1 MAKYKKP
8 LLFALCL
15 LPIAIIA
22 GIFVGFYQLDTYS
35 EEIIAEVVAE
45 LGNTD
50 ILIVVGAVQTVGYAL
65 FCGFFGY
72 ILADKIGLWKPIKFE
87 KRSLIVTLVISVVG
101 GIVFSLDHWV
111 FGSMIDGIQSA
122 NAASLT
128 VSGVI
133 ASVMYGGIIEEVMLR
148 LFFMSMIALIIWKV
162 FCKKY
167 DRENIP
173 TGVFVA
179 ANIIAALVFA
189 AGHLPATTII
199 FGELTPLILFRCFLL
214 NGGFGLVFGWLYRKY
229 GIAYAMIGH
238 TLFHIISKLI
248 WFIFI

>member
-1 MAKYKKP
+1 
-8 LLFALCL
+8 
-15 LPIAIIA
+15 
-22 GIFVGFYQLDTYS
+22 
-35 EEIIAEVVAE
+35 
-45 LGNTD
+45 
-50 ILIVVGAVQTVGYAL
+50 
-65 FCGFFGY
+65 
-72 ILADKIGLWKPIKFE
+72 
-87 KRSLIVTLVISVVG
+87 
-101 GIVFSLDHWV
+101 
-111 FGSMIDGIQSA
+111 MIDGIQSA

-133 ASVMYGGIIEEVMLR
+133 ASVMYDGIIEEVMLR
-148 LFFMSMIALIIWKV
+148 LFFMSIIALIIWKV

-199 FGELTPLILFRCFLL
+199 FGKLTPLILFRCFLL
-214 NGGFGLVFGWLYRKY
+214 NRGFGLVFGWLYRKY

-238 TLFHIISKLI
+238 ALFHIISKHI
-248 WFIFI
+248 

>member
-1 MAKYKKP
+1 
-8 LLFALCL
+8 
-15 LPIAIIA
+15 
-22 GIFVGFYQLDTYS
+22 
-35 EEIIAEVVAE
+35 
-45 LGNTD
+45 
-50 ILIVVGAVQTVGYAL
+50 
-65 FCGFFGY
+65 
-72 ILADKIGLWKPIKFE
+72 
-87 KRSLIVTLVISVVG
+87 
-101 GIVFSLDHWV
+101 
-111 FGSMIDGIQSA
+111 MIDGIQSA

-133 ASVMYGGIIEEVMLR
+133 VSVMYGGIIEEVMLR
-148 LFFMSMIALIIWKV
+148 LFFMSIIALIIWKV

-179 ANIIAALVFA
+179 TNIIAALVFA

-214 NGGFGLVFGWLYRKY
+214 NGGFGLALGWLYRKY

-238 TLFHIISKLI
+238 ALFHIISKHI